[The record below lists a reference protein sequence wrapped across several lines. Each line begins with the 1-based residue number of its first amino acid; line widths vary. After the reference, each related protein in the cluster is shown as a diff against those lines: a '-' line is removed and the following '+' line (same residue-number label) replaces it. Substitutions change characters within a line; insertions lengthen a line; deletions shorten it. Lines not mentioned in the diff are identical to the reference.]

1 MSKKTLKQK
10 KVKKV
15 RKRCENRNKTNKM
28 KTLKVYGIN
37 SAGIKCKL
45 KSFENVLSTVQPQL
59 WMLQETKLRPNETI
73 KCEGINEFQ
82 VYYLARQQSQ
92 GGGLALGVIKEL
104 ESTLV
109 REGDDTTEAIS
120 VQVVAGKLPIRVV
133 LGYGPQENAKKDIKD
148 KFWKFLEE
156 EVIKT
161 ELEGH
166 GLMLQMDGN
175 LHSGPDLMKNDPNP
189 QNKNGKMFMDFLERN
204 PTLIVVN
211 SLQVC
216 EGLITRKREVQGKIE
231 ESVLDFFIIN
241 EKMRPFLQKMLIDED
256 RKFSLSNFAQMR
268 QNKRVIES
276 DHNPIIVDLNIHYS
290 KRKPERIEMFN
301 LKNEACQEKFK
312 SETENNSELLNVFS
326 TDLPFQVQS
335 KQWLKIFNS
344 VLYKCFKKVRIV
356 KSKKKEKDKT
366 ENNLVERISLKKG
379 LKDVNIDKDTKDQ
392 IEERIRQIEKGIES
406 EISDES
412 IEEIVQTL
420 RDLNGD
426 HHSLGPNGR
435 QKMWKLLKKK
445 YPKNTPIIPVGKK
458 DRYGNL

>member
-1 MSKKTLKQK
+1 M
-10 KVKKV
+10 
-15 RKRCENRNKTNKM
+15 
-28 KTLKVYGIN
+28 
-37 SAGIKCKL
+37 
-45 KSFENVLSTVQPQL
+45 
-59 WMLQETKLRPNETI
+59 
-73 KCEGINEFQ
+73 
-82 VYYLARQQSQ
+82 
-92 GGGLALGVIKEL
+92 
-104 ESTLV
+104 
-109 REGDDTTEAIS
+109 
-120 VQVVAGKLPIRVV
+120 
-133 LGYGPQENAKKDIKD
+133 
-148 KFWKFLEE
+148 
-156 EVIKT
+156 IKT

-189 QNKNGKMFMDFLERN
+189 QNKNGKMFIDFLERN

-276 DHNPIIVDLNIHYS
+276 DHNPIIVDLNFQYS

-366 ENNLVERISLKKG
+366 ENNLRERISLKKG
-379 LKDVNIDKDTKDQ
+379 LKAVNIDKGTKD
-392 IEERIRQIEKGIES
+392 
-406 EISDES
+406 
-412 IEEIVQTL
+412 
-420 RDLNGD
+420 
-426 HHSLGPNGR
+426 
-435 QKMWKLLKKK
+435 
-445 YPKNTPIIPVGKK
+445 
-458 DRYGNL
+458 